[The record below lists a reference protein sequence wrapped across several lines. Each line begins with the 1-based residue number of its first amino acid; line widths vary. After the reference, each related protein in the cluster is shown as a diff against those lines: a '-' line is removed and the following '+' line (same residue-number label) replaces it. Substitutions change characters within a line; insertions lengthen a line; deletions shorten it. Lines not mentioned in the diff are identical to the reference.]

1 MDVSDRKQ
9 LSSLYRIEDGIIYY
23 RYFDKEFSREV
34 VPEIV
39 DLLTKKRR
47 VRIGG
52 EYRYMTVLYENE
64 LASINAYVVKQDIQ
78 FKLQKPYPKGKEV
91 IRAVG
96 SISIKNKNKEIR

>member
-1 MDVSDRKQ
+1 
-9 LSSLYRIEDGIIYY
+9 LSSLYHIEDGIIYY
-23 RYFDKEFSREV
+23 SYFDKVFSREV

-47 VRIGG
+47 VKIGG

-64 LASINAYVVKQDIQ
+64 LNSINAYVAKHDIQ

-91 IRAVG
+91 IRGVG

>member
-34 VPEIV
+34 IPQIV

-64 LASINAYVVKQDIQ
+64 LVSINAYVTKHDIQ

>member
-23 RYFDKEFSREV
+23 RYFNKEFSREV
-34 VPEIV
+34 VPQIV

-47 VRIGG
+47 VKIGG

-64 LASINAYVVKQDIQ
+64 LKSINAYIAKHDLT
-78 FKLQKPYPKGKEV
+78 FKLSKPYPKGREV

-96 SISIKNKNKEIR
+96 SISITNKNKEIR

>member
-1 MDVSDRKQ
+1 
-9 LSSLYRIEDGIIYY
+9 LYRIEDGIIYY

-47 VRIGG
+47 VKLGG

-64 LASINAYVVKQDIQ
+64 LNSINAYVAKHDIQ
-78 FKLQKPYPKGKEV
+78 FKLQKPYTKGKEV
-91 IRAVG
+91 IRGVG

>member
-23 RYFDKEFSREV
+23 SYFDKVFSREV

-47 VRIGG
+47 VKIGG

-64 LASINAYVVKQDIQ
+64 LNSINAYVAKHDIQ

>member
-9 LSSLYRIEDGIIYY
+9 LKSLYRIEEGIIYY
-23 RYFDKEFSREV
+23 SYFNKEFSREV

-47 VRIGG
+47 VKIGG
-52 EYRYMTVLYENE
+52 EHRYMTVLYENE
-64 LASINAYVVKQDIQ
+64 LKSINAYIAKHDIQ

-96 SISIKNKNKEIR
+96 SISITNKNKEIK